1 MLGKITIL
9 RTLLAILLLFLGC
22 RRVISQVACFIDA
35 SVLSVV
41 DGNCSSG
48 GSAVIRASTGS
59 SPFIYTLI
67 NNESGDILTNSTGVF
82 SGLDEGDYSVVV
94 IDALGCGMECQNLS
108 LVIENSI
115 TSFTHVA
122 EIEQGCDQ
130 EDGSTVVLIPNSGS
144 APFLY
149 SLGSGFQPSSTFFGV
164 LSGTYQSVVLDSN
177 GCQSTLEI
185 VVDPVTPLSAQ
196 VVSRTNEFCS
206 NNDGQILLDAQGG
219 TSPYTFGLY
228 NIFAANFQTNTSGT
242 FDNLSAGLFYYFVT
256 DANGCRFFPPFSSIV
271 FLRNIN
277 FFCDIFGRELAV
289 EGDLENNMITLA
301 PNPTQDQVNLQ
312 VRDFNETGL
321 VQLLGQEGQVLR
333 QGQVSYDKK
342 QLQWDVS
349 DLAAGTYYIYLL
361 NAEGVPRSLKI
372 LLITK

>member
-1 MLGKITIL
+1 MLARRSIL
-9 RTLLAILLLFLGC
+9 RLLLATLLLFSYSPYATG
-22 RRVISQVACFIDA
+22 QVVCFIDA

-41 DGNCSSG
+41 DGSCSTG

-59 SPFIYTLI
+59 SPFTYTLI
-67 NNESGDILTNSTGVF
+67 NNESGDILTTSTGVF
-82 SGLDEGDYSVVV
+82 SGLDEGDYSAVV
-94 IDALGCGMECQNLS
+94 IDALGCVLECQNLS
-108 LVIENSI
+108 LVIENST

-122 EIEQGCDQ
+122 EIEQGCDE

-149 SLGSGFQPSSTFFGV
+149 SLGNGFQSSSTFFGV
-164 LSGTYQSVVLDSN
+164 PSGTYQSVVLDSN
-177 GCQSTLEI
+177 GCQSTLEV
-185 VVDPVTPLSAQ
+185 VVDPIVPLSTQ
-196 VVSRTNEFCS
+196 LVSRTNEFCS
-206 NNDGQILLDAQGG
+206 NNDGQIVLDAQGG
-219 TSPYTFGLY
+219 TSPYTYGLY
-228 NIFAANFQTNTSGT
+228 NIFAANFQTNTTGT
-242 FDNLSAGLFYYFVT
+242 FDNLSAGLYYYFVT
-256 DANGCRFFPPFSSIV
+256 DANGCRFFPPFSSIL

-277 FFCDIFGRELAV
+277 FFCDIFGRELAE

-301 PNPTQDQVNLQ
+301 PNPTQDQVSLQ

-349 DLAAGTYYIYLL
+349 DLAAGSYYIYLL
-361 NAEGVPRSLKI
+361 DAEGVPRSVKI